1 VSVSAIAQQPKKC
14 LTCRQALVLG
24 ERVVCSSCIGRA
36 KAGAALGAKF
46 GAHVLAA
53 AAGDALRRE
62 MPATFK
68 TLEHGYRSW
77 RQAEARRD
85 AVDAPERKVVIDFG
99 AARAKKA
106 GA

>member
-1 VSVSAIAQQPKKC
+1 MTSIAAQPKKC
-14 LTCRQALVLG
+14 TTCRNPLIAG
-24 ERVVCSSCIGRA
+24 ERFVCSSCLGRVTT
-36 KAGAALGAKF
+36 GAVLGAKF

-68 TLEHGYRSW
+68 TLEAGYRSW
-77 RQAEARRD
+77 RAAEAKRD
-85 AVDAPERKVVIDFG
+85 AMPDRRVVIDFG